1 VMAEYHIGSGS
12 FDPGQVMSEVE
23 EGAARLE
30 KAADVYSKAVLRFE
44 TAEEAYE
51 LEMAKARLRADGQGA
66 GGKLPSQDRRQ
77 DQALR
82 YVHDL
87 HADTYVEY
95 FAAKADK
102 EAQAVLYRALS
113 ASVSARQ
120 SLLKA
125 LSGS

>member
-1 VMAEYHIGSGS
+1 MS

-23 EGAARLE
+23 EGAGRLE

-44 TAEEAYE
+44 EAEQEYERILAFKRVETDISFEA
-51 LEMAKARLRADGQGA
+51 RT
-66 GGKLPSQDRRQ
+66 GKLPSQERRH
-77 DQALR
+77 DIALR
-82 YVHDL
+82 SL
-87 HADTYVEY
+87 HESEPGVYTEY

>member
-1 VMAEYHIGSGS
+1 MS

-44 TAEEAYE
+44 KAEEAFE
-51 LEMAKARLRADGQGA
+51 RNLAHARVEADIEHESA
-66 GGKLPSQDRRQ
+66 HNKLPSQERRH
-77 DQALR
+77 DLALR
-82 YVHDL
+82 AIYEVQPGIY
-87 HADTYVEY
+87 AEY

>member
-1 VMAEYHIGSGS
+1 MTEYHIGSGS
-12 FDPGQVMSEVE
+12 FDPGQVMSDVE
-23 EGAARLE
+23 EGASRLE

-51 LEMAKARLRADGQGA
+51 LEMAKARLRADGQA
-66 GGKLPSQDRRQ
+66 DKLPSQDRRQ

>member
-1 VMAEYHIGSGS
+1 VND
-12 FDPGQVMSEVE
+12 FDPGQVLSEVE
-23 EGAARLE
+23 EGAGRLE

-44 TAEEAYE
+44 NAEQAYE
-51 LEMAKARLRADGQGA
+51 LAMAKLRVTVDLESHKDT
-66 GGKLPSQDRRQ
+66 GKLPSQDRRQ
-77 DQALR
+77 DTALTLIAAEQPDV
-82 YVHDL
+82 Y
-87 HADTYVEY
+87 TEY

>member
-1 VMAEYHIGSGS
+1 MAEYHIGSGS

-44 TAEEAYE
+44 KAEQDFE
-51 LEMAKARLRADGQGA
+51 LEMAKARLRADGQSA
-66 GGKLPSQDRRQ
+66 KLPSQDRRQ
-77 DQALR
+77 DTALR

-87 HADTYVEY
+87 CTSVYVEY

-102 EAQAVLYRALS
+102 EAQAVLYRALA

>member
-1 VMAEYHIGSGS
+1 VS

-51 LEMAKARLRADGQGA
+51 RHMAHARLSADVAHQREHK
-66 GGKLPSQDRRQ
+66 KLPSKERRQ
-77 DQALR
+77 DLALR
-82 YVHDL
+82 VV
-87 HADTYVEY
+87 HADEEGVYVEY

>member
-1 VMAEYHIGSGS
+1 MS

-23 EGAARLE
+23 EGAGRLE
-30 KAADVYSKAVLRFE
+30 NAADVYSKAVLRFE
-44 TAEEAYE
+44 KAEEAYE
-51 LEMAKARLRADGQGA
+51 RAIAYLRVEADISFEDKT
-66 GGKLPSQDRRQ
+66 GKLPSQERRH
-77 DQALR
+77 DLALR
-82 YVHDL
+82 SL
-87 HADTYVEY
+87 HESKTGVYSEY

>member
-1 VMAEYHIGSGS
+1 
-12 FDPGQVMSEVE
+12 MSEVE
-23 EGAARLE
+23 EGAGRLE

-44 TAEEAYE
+44 KAEEVYE
-51 LEMAKARLRADGQGA
+51 RKMAMARVEADMA
-66 GGKLPSQDRRQ
+66 HERRHNKLPSQERR
-77 DQALR
+77 
-82 YVHDL
+82 HDL
-87 HADTYVEY
+87 ALHALYETQEGVCVEY

-125 LSGS
+125 LSGA